1 MNQGLYLES
10 ISAMTKEFLGQKDFE
25 AFVGATKTTLLSLLN
40 KSQDKDTIR
49 RAIIDFMAQRGIK
62 AIVIFDKQIIDI
74 KTSIQNREKNAYIDF
89 LVRYLEGQNYAKKMQ
104 NNKNYLKEIF
114 TYMQQHSTINDESL
128 IKDIVRGALK
138 KILKLN
144 ERDGLFFNNLEP
156 FVKNFD
162 FELVENNTKIR
173 KLQKSSHIEALL
185 DDTTKAKIKAALKN
199 TQLEAISRRIV
210 QEIIN
215 EKLFGMSV
223 IDFLRSFSFLYIQ
236 ALSKEILRITSG
248 DFEQYTIDCYCVE
261 SYRLSKNYIC
271 DILSSEVLGYLE
283 LDKQAARDFVM
294 FFSKREIRL
303 NGRLIHIPLIQDAG
317 SKIWNLSDIE
327 AILHAESSING
338 AIKTQ
343 RAKIAQIEEQ
353 IVDIQKSLHKNEM
366 LIAEKQRQ
374 IQILSNEYDAKK
386 AQSIAYQKAD
396 VETRNA
402 MTKIINGILQDKIH
416 ALDAITV
423 FKTEETTLKEKKNEL
438 DEAKKVAENDITRI
452 IQENKEGIQ
461 RLQNLLDA
469 FSFCIGKVIE
479 ELDDNV

>member
-1 MNQGLYLES
+1 M
-10 ISAMTKEFLGQKDFE
+10 
-25 AFVGATKTTLLSLLN
+25 
-40 KSQDKDTIR
+40 
-49 RAIIDFMAQRGIK
+49 
-62 AIVIFDKQIIDI
+62 
-74 KTSIQNREKNAYIDF
+74 
-89 LVRYLEGQNYAKKMQ
+89 
-104 NNKNYLKEIF
+104 
-114 TYMQQHSTINDESL
+114 
-128 IKDIVRGALK
+128 
-138 KILKLN
+138 
-144 ERDGLFFNNLEP
+144 
-156 FVKNFD
+156 
-162 FELVENNTKIR
+162 
-173 KLQKSSHIEALL
+173 
-185 DDTTKAKIKAALKN
+185 
-199 TQLEAISRRIV
+199 
-210 QEIIN
+210 
-215 EKLFGMSV
+215 
-223 IDFLRSFSFLYIQ
+223 
-236 ALSKEILRITSG
+236 
-248 DFEQYTIDCYCVE
+248 E

-338 AIKTQ
+338 DIKTQ

-423 FKTEETTLKEKKNEL
+423 FKTKETTLKEKKNEL